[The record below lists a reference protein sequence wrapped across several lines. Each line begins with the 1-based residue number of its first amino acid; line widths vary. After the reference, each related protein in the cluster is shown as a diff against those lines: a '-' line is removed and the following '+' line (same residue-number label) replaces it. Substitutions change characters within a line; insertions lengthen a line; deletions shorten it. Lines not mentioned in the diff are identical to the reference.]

1 MKIKIFISGFMIV
14 LLLALSAC
22 KDYLDVNFDPSNPQV
37 AEGFAILPPIFSQ
50 MARGEVFDTRYIGQ
64 YIQNW
69 ASTAVNNTADLQ
81 GYFPGSDAMGEKWR
95 SHYWSIGKNIDLVV
109 EQAKAKEQWDYVG
122 AALAIRAWSWQ
133 TTTDYHGEMVLRE
146 AWEPNRYVF
155 DYDSQEDIYKEVQRL
170 CNEALEYLN
179 RTDGNVS
186 QASLGRGDIVYDGDR
201 GKWIKF
207 VYAVLALNAHHISNK
222 ASYDPNKVIEYCDK
236 SLASNADN
244 FAVPHVGT
252 SSSDGN
258 FLGPLRNNLRS
269 YRQTTFIVNLL
280 DGTTFDGVKDPR
292 LPLMLSPSPDS
303 IYRGVEPGK
312 GDPTNT
318 TANTNT
324 TRIPLLWG
332 VSPTVTNAAQIPG
345 KYIFTDKADHLIL
358 TYWQIQFMKAEAAFL
373 KGDKSLAYD
382 AFKKGIIAHMDFTKV
397 AAADRDAYLASA
409 AVAQTPD
416 ALTLSDI
423 MLQKYI
429 ALWVHGAL
437 ETWVDMRRYA
447 YSSDVYTGFMLP
459 ATFYIDNGGKP
470 AYRVRPRF
478 NSEYVW
484 NRASLEKIGGNN
496 ADYHTYP
503 PWFVQK

>member
-1 MKIKIFISGFMIV
+1 MKSKIFLLSFITI
-14 LLLALSAC
+14 LLLAFSSC

-37 AEGFAILPPIFSQ
+37 AEGFAVLPPIFSQ

-64 YIQNW
+64 YVQNW
-69 ASTAVNNTADLQ
+69 ASTAVNNNADLH

-95 SHYWSIGKNIDLVV
+95 SHYWSIGKNIDLII

-122 AALAIRAWSWQ
+122 VALAIRAWSWQ
-133 TTTDYHGEMVLRE
+133 TTTDYHGEMILRE

-170 CNEALEYLN
+170 CMESLEYLN
-179 RTDGNVS
+179 RTDGAVN
-186 QASLGRGDIVYDGDR
+186 QASLGRGDIVYKGDR
-201 GKWIKF
+201 TKWIKF
-207 VYAVLALNAHHISNK
+207 VYAVLARNAHHISNK
-222 ASYDPNKVIEYCDK
+222 SSYDPAKVIEYCDK

-244 FAVPHVGT
+244 FNVPHAGT
-252 SSSDGN
+252 NSADGN
-258 FLGPLRNNLRS
+258 FLGPTRNNLRS

-280 DGTTFDGVKDPR
+280 NGTTLNGVVDPR
-292 LPLMLSPSPDS
+292 LPIMLSPSPDT

-318 TANTNT
+318 TNNPA
-324 TRIPLLWG
+324 RIPLLWG

-345 KYIFTDKADHLIL
+345 KYIFTDKADHPLI
-358 TYWQIQFMKAEAAFL
+358 TYSEIQFMKAEAAFI
-373 KGDKSLAYD
+373 KGDKATAYD
-382 AFKKGIIAHMDFTKV
+382 AFRKGIIAHMDFAKV
-397 AAADRDAYLASA
+397 PAAQRDAYLGSA
-409 AVAQTPD
+409 AVPQTAD

-429 ALWVHGAL
+429 SLWVHGAL

-447 YSSDVYTGFMLP
+447 YSSDIYKGFTLP
-459 ATFYIDNGGKP
+459 ATLYIDNGGKP
-470 AYRVRPRF
+470 AYRVRPRY

-484 NRASLEKIGGNN
+484 NRASLDKIGGNN
-496 ADYHTYP
+496 PDYHTYL